1 MTTDIRFLFVHK
13 GGAHDPGLQAM
24 LRWFPRI
31 IPHYD
36 ELLIED
42 AVRGKKSTDTTT
54 PLSTV
59 LDAIRVYKP
68 THILTWVPLFNEAE
82 LQFCHERGIFV
93 LAVANSFVSLSSG
106 IFKDQLRFLTLLA
119 QYDAYFIPHAPHVR
133 VLRRHGVSAFEM
145 PFFYDPEVYFP
156 RSPNVWWRWLEREY
170 PVLFIGSV
178 MEPGA
183 ENRIELLTA
192 LASHF
197 PVYVVT
203 YQRPSIPGVH
213 WLGVANSEKLIN
225 RLLNRS
231 AVVLG
236 SDFVTDRQLDEFNGR
251 IENLIEPYTDRY
263 TLRVRVAT
271 TMGSGACYA
280 VEGHEEMSRFAG
292 AEDAWIPW
300 SDISEAV
307 ERIGMVLRDKNKRA
321 QMANIGWQGVNK
333 RHTVGVR
340 IHEMVA
346 TITGGG
352 SGVAAKHV
360 LLTQKEDSK

>member
-24 LRWFPRI
+24 LRWLPRI
-31 IPHYD
+31 IPHYYEFVID
-36 ELLIED
+36 D
-42 AVRGKKSTDTTT
+42 AARGKKSADTIT
-54 PLSTV
+54 PLSAV
-59 LDAIRVYKP
+59 IEAIGVCKP
-68 THILTWVPLFNEAE
+68 THILTWVPLFNEVE
-82 LQFCHERGIFV
+82 LQFCHERGIYV

-106 IFKDQLRFLTLLA
+106 IFKDQLRFLNLLA

-156 RSPNVWWRWLEREY
+156 RQPSLWRRWLEREY

-192 LASHF
+192 LACRF

-203 YQRPSIPGVH
+203 YQRPSIPGIH

-231 AVVLG
+231 VVVLG

-251 IENLIEPYTDRY
+251 IENLIEPYTDRF

-280 VEGHEEMSRFAG
+280 VEDHEEMARFAG
-292 AEDAWIPW
+292 FEKAWIPW
-300 SDISEAV
+300 SDVSEAV
-307 ERIGMVLRDKNKRA
+307 DRISMVLRDREERVK
-321 QMANIGWQGVNK
+321 MANLGWQGVNK
-333 RHTVGVR
+333 RHSVDVR

-346 TITGGG
+346 IITGGG
-352 SGVAAKHV
+352 AGDATKPVS
-360 LLTQKEDSK
+360 LI